1 MDFIARAKEKFKD
14 RDAVPGM
21 ITTKNAAKL
30 LGISRV
36 AVFQKIKSGEIPAGK
51 LCGNYVIK
59 SSNLPN
65 IYAPLML
72 NEKAH
77 INGFVN
83 RVIKEYGETLKLLKN
98 S

>member
-1 MDFIARAKEKFKD
+1 MDFTAQAKGKFKD
-14 RDAVPGM
+14 RDTIPGM
-21 ITTKNAAKL
+21 LTTKNAAKL

-36 AVFQKIKSGEIPAGK
+36 AMFQKIKSGEIPAGK

-72 NEKAH
+72 NQKAH
-77 INGFVN
+77 INRFVD
-83 RVIKEYGETLKLLKN
+83 RAIKEYGITLKP
-98 S
+98 